1 MRILLLGK
9 NGMLG
14 QALFNELVQDNDVHG
29 YSHADCDITNPKKLE
44 KVIKDMRPEVVIN
57 ATGYTQV
64 DKAEIEK
71 DAAFAV
77 NAVAVG
83 HLCKILAKTAVP
95 LVHFSTDYVF
105 DGTKTGG
112 YEESDP
118 MSPIS
123 IYGAS
128 KAEGEKEILNNLK
141 NFFLI
146 RTAWLYGS
154 GGRNFVDAMIGL
166 SSRKQPIKVVNDQ
179 FGNPTLTTDLAN
191 AISRLLK
198 TKNYGIYHLV
208 NDGSCSWYD
217 FTLEIF
223 HQLGLPQ
230 EVIPITSEEL
240 ARPAKRPKNS
250 ILINSKFPK
259 LRPWKEALS
268 QYLEHK
274 QITL

>member
-14 QALFNELVQDNDVHG
+14 QAILSELAQNHDVHG
-29 YSHADCDITNPKKLE
+29 YAHSDCDVTNLATLE
-44 KVIKDMRPEVVIN
+44 KVIQHTRPEVVIN

-64 DKAEIEK
+64 DKAEVER

-77 NAVAVG
+77 NAAAVG
-83 HLCKILAKTAVP
+83 NLCKILAKTGVP

-112 YEESDP
+112 YEELDST
-118 MSPIS
+118 SPIS
-123 IYGAS
+123 IYGES
-128 KAEGEKEILNNLK
+128 KAEGEKEIIKNLK

-146 RTAWLYGS
+146 RTAWLYGP
-154 GGRNFVDAMIGL
+154 GGKNFVDTMIGL
-166 SSRKQPIKVVNDQ
+166 ASRAQPIRVVNDQ
-179 FGNPTLTTDLAN
+179 VGNPTLTTDLAN
-191 AISRLLK
+191 AISRLLN
-198 TKNYGIYHLV
+198 TKDYGIYHLV

-217 FTLEIF
+217 FALEIF

-230 EVIPITSEEL
+230 EVIPITSHEL
-240 ARPAKRPKNS
+240 NRPAKRPKNS

-259 LRPWKEALS
+259 LRQWKEALS
-268 QYLEHK
+268 QYLESK
-274 QITL
+274 QIIL